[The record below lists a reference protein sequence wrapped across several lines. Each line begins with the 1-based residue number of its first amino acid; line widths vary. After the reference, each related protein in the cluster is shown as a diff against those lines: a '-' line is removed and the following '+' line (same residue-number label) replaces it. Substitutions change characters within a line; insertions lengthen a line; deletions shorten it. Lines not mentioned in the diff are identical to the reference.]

1 MTETTLGV
9 KGHWAHCDITFAL
22 KPWQLNAIA
31 LNEPFDCPYCHKV
44 LQLNCPR
51 QLRQLK
57 SLDNLALLR
66 PSMLVLTCVALLVAL
81 VVEWVGLISRV
92 GQLNV
97 SLVAI
102 LIHFLTLRHA
112 RHRHRMTLTL
122 QAVNP
127 IIERP
132 VEQFA
137 GVAGARFG
145 QR

>member
-1 MTETTLGV
+1 MTETAAGV
-9 KGHWAHCDITFAL
+9 KGHCAHCDITFAL

-31 LNEPFDCPYCHKV
+31 LDEPFDCPYCHKV
-44 LQLNCPR
+44 LQLNCPK

-66 PSMLVLTCVALLVAL
+66 PSMLVLTSVALLVAL
-81 VVEWVGLISRV
+81 VVEWVGLISKI

-112 RHRHRMTLTL
+112 RHRHRMTLML

>member
-1 MTETTLGV
+1 M
-9 KGHWAHCDITFAL
+9 
-22 KPWQLNAIA
+22 
-31 LNEPFDCPYCHKV
+31 
-44 LQLNCPR
+44 
-51 QLRQLK
+51 
-57 SLDNLALLR
+57 
-66 PSMLVLTCVALLVAL
+66 LTCVALLVAL